1 MELYPSD
8 ILINC
13 INIIVLYILLR
24 AILFKPVRAFMLE
37 RSKKIQEQM
46 KEAEAN
52 ERASEEARKEYE
64 DKIAAA
70 ENEALEIKK
79 EGEHAAMESADAI
92 LAAAKRDAEQILS
105 DAREKAAAESRQ
117 AEMEMQDQLLD
128 AAVDMASLILKR
140 EVRPED
146 NKAVVEEF
154 LKKEGV

>member
-1 MELYPSD
+1 VELYPSD
-8 ILINC
+8 ILIHC

>member
-8 ILINC
+8 ILIHC

>member
-8 ILINC
+8 ILIHC

-52 ERASEEARKEYE
+52 ERASEEVRKEYK